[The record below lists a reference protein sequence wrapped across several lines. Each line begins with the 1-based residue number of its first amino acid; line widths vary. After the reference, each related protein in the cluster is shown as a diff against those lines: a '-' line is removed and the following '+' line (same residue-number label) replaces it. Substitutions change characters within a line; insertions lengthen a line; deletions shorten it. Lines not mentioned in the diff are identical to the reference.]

1 MCDYLEQPGI
11 KGSIRFI
18 LISKFEKPLIIGKN
32 KIQKVR
38 PTSSHIEF
46 DHPQYEVYKHQRFT

>member
-32 KIQKVR
+32 KIQKVSFFKK
-38 PTSSHIEF
+38 TLILLNMN
-46 DHPQYEVYKHQRFT
+46 